1 MSSAALKSLLL
12 LFAVLHAGSAAA
24 LEVSVDAPDELRPLL
39 EQHLETARAA
49 RLKEVLSEEE
59 IARLQRVSLDTA
71 RDLLATEGYF
81 SPQIKDTLERTGDD
95 WRVRYQV
102 NPGPRT
108 MVRTVSVTFAGA
120 VSEDS
125 AARQSRRERIERSFA
140 LQPGM
145 PFRQADW
152 DKAKSS
158 VLRPLQTARYPAA
171 RIAESAAR
179 IDPEAA
185 AADLSVLIDS
195 GPVFFI
201 GPVRVSGSQR
211 YPESI
216 IRNYSPLDSGKPYH
230 LQDLLDYQTALEASG
245 YFSQSSVRIDPDAQQ
260 ASAAPILVE
269 VVERPAK
276 TASFGVGVNT
286 DSGAHVQS
294 TLLHRNLLNQGLRLK
309 LDAKI
314 ETSQQEGIVELA
326 RPRNPRGYDESLG
339 LRLRHSDIEGEE
351 TRSWALT
358 AKRTRT
364 RGQIEATLAV
374 QYQNEEQTIGDVLS
388 ERNQA
393 LTATYS
399 WTKRNIGRAF
409 YPRSGY
415 VLNLQG
421 GGAVEALL
429 SDTTF
434 LRLYGRHTQY
444 FRLGDHGRL
453 VLRGELGAALANS
466 SEGIPTDFLFR
477 AGGDNSVRGYDY
489 QSLGLTLPD
498 GVESVRYLATASVEY
513 NYFFNRTWGMALFVD
528 AGDAADSPSDLS
540 PVFGPGVGARYNS
553 PVGPINLDLAYGEAV
568 DEFRLH
574 FSLGVSF

>member
-1 MSSAALKSLLL
+1 
-12 LFAVLHAGSAAA
+12 
-24 LEVSVDAPDELRPLL
+24 
-39 EQHLETARAA
+39 
-49 RLKEVLSEEE
+49 
-59 IARLQRVSLDTA
+59 LQS
-71 RDLLATEGYF
+71 
-81 SPQIKDTLERTGDD
+81 
-95 WRVRYQV
+95 
-102 NPGPRT
+102 
-108 MVRTVSVTFAGA
+108 
-120 VSEDS
+120 
-125 AARQSRRERIERSFA
+125 
-140 LQPGM
+140 
-145 PFRQADW
+145 
-152 DKAKSS
+152 
-158 VLRPLQTARYPAA
+158 ARYPAA

-201 GPVRVSGSQR
+201 GAVRVSGSQR

-216 IRNYSPLDSGKPYH
+216 VRNYSPLDSGKPYH
-230 LQDLLDYQTALEASG
+230 LQDLLDYQMALEASG
-245 YFSQSSVRIDPDAQQ
+245 YYSQSSVRIDPDPQQ

-294 TLLHRNLLNQGLRLK
+294 TLLHRNLMNQGLRLK

-314 ETSQQEGIVELA
+314 ETKQQEGIAELA
-326 RPRNPRGYDESLG
+326 RPRNARGYDESLG

-444 FRLGDHGRL
+444 FRLGNNGRL

-489 QSLGLTLPD
+489 QSLGLDLPD

-528 AGDAADSPSDLS
+528 VGDAADSPSDLS
-540 PVFGPGVGARYNS
+540 PVFGPGIGARYNS